1 MSEETATSDND
12 NSYARVRAV
21 VMTRDDSSGGWL
33 PLGGSGLSCVTVF
46 KVPHQEENGCADFFI
61 RGERLRDKMVVLE
74 CMLKKDLIYNKVTP
88 TFHHWKI
95 DDKKFGLTFQSP
107 ADARAFDRGIRR
119 AIEDISQGC
128 PTFKNEAEGV
138 EDDLQAT
145 EEDTSSS
152 LVKDHLFQQETVVT
166 SEPYRI
172 SRPSA
177 FEGLDA
183 RRVYLQSQASQG
195 LPSSLTG
202 MESDLW
208 NLEFLEK
215 EDMFSSSRELRRP
228 SRRSDQNILI
238 FQPLPQIRTSTWPV
252 LRITFSHPG
261 LDIQGRS
268 IEYVQRQISKECGS
282 LKSQNRV
289 PLKSIRHVSFQD
301 EDEIV
306 RINPRDILI
315 RRYADYR
322 HPDMWKND
330 LERDDTDSSIQFSK
344 PDSKKS
350 DYLYSCG
357 DETKLSSLKDSVVFK
372 AQPSSLKFKKSKR
385 RKEDGERS
393 RCVYCQERFN
403 HEENGRGKCQD
414 APDPIKRCIYQV
426 SCMLCAESMLYHCMS
441 DSEGDFSDPCSC
453 DTSDDK
459 FCLRWLAL
467 VALSFIV
474 PCMCCYVPLR
484 MCHRCGEA
492 CGCCGG
498 KHKAA
503 G

>member
-33 PLGGSGLSCVTVF
+33 PLGGSGLSSVTVF
-46 KVPHQEENGCADFFI
+46 RVPHQEENGCADFVI

-74 CMLKKDLIYNKVTP
+74 CILKKDLIYNKVTP

-128 PTFKNEAEGV
+128 PPSKIEPEGT
-138 EDDLQAT
+138 EGDLQAT

-152 LVKDHLFQQETVVT
+152 LAREHFFHQETVVT
-166 SEPYRI
+166 SDPYRSSSI
-172 SRPSA
+172 RLTP
-177 FEGLDA
+177 FEDLNA
-183 RRVYLQSQASQG
+183 RRVYLQSQANQ
-195 LPSSLTG
+195 
-202 MESDLW
+202 
-208 NLEFLEK
+208 
-215 EDMFSSSRELRRP
+215 
-228 SRRSDQNILI
+228 
-238 FQPLPQIRTSTWPV
+238 
-252 LRITFSHPG
+252 ITFGQPV
-261 LDIQGRS
+261 LDIQNRS
-268 IEYVQRQISKECGS
+268 MEYVQRQISKDSGS

-330 LERDDTDSSIQFSK
+330 LERDDADSSIHFSK

-350 DYLYSCG
+350 DYLYSYG

-372 AQPSSLKFKKSKR
+372 TQPSSLKVKKSKR

>member
-61 RGERLRDKMVVLE
+61 RGERLRDKLVVLE

-128 PTFKNEAEGV
+128 PASKNDAEGT

-145 EEDTSSS
+145 EEETSSS
-152 LVKDHLFQQETVVT
+152 LVKDHIFQQETVVT
-166 SEPYRI
+166 SEHYR
-172 SRPSA
+172 SLRPSA
-177 FEGLDA
+177 FEDLNA
-183 RRVYLQSQASQG
+183 RRVLLQSQANQ
-195 LPSSLTG
+195 
-202 MESDLW
+202 
-208 NLEFLEK
+208 
-215 EDMFSSSRELRRP
+215 
-228 SRRSDQNILI
+228 
-238 FQPLPQIRTSTWPV
+238 
-252 LRITFSHPG
+252 
-261 LDIQGRS
+261 
-268 IEYVQRQISKECGS
+268 
-282 LKSQNRV
+282 V

-330 LERDDTDSSIQFSK
+330 LERDDTDSNIQFSK

-350 DYLYSCG
+350 DYLYSCE
-357 DETKLSSLKDSVVFK
+357 DDTKLNSFKDPVVFK
-372 AQPSSLKFKKSKR
+372 TQPPSLKFKSKR

-484 MCHRCGEA
+484 MCHRGGEA